1 MRPAINEW
9 RPKKIFLR
17 EISRVCTTTYNILL
31 RFLVML
37 VKRGYMALVI
47 VNLVG
52 KFRGQNMAPTC
63 CRIWKCDKEVHFLEW
78 KIANGFF
85 HTLQCTQHLV

>member
-1 MRPAINEW
+1 
-9 RPKKIFLR
+9 
-17 EISRVCTTTYNILL
+17 
-31 RFLVML
+31 
-37 VKRGYMALVI
+37 MALVI

-78 KIANGFF
+78 KLANGFF
-85 HTLQCTQHLV
+85 HTLQYTQHLV